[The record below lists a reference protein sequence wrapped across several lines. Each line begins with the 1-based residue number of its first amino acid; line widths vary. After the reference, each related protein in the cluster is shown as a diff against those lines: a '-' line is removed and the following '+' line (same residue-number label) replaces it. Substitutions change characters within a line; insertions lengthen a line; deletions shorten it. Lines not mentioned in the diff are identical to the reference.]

1 MADAVLDH
9 LVLATPDLEGTAAEL
24 AALTGVRPV
33 PGGGHP
39 GRGTRNALLGLGD
52 GAYLEIIGPD
62 PAQPAPEAPRW
73 FGIDALRGPRLAHWA
88 VRVHGIAG
96 HVARARALGYDPGE
110 PVTMSRRTPDGST
123 LSWTLTPPRT
133 GGGLVPFLLDW
144 GDAPHPAAGP
154 GLPVVPLRAF
164 SGTHPDPSTIRAE
177 LAALGATLA
186 VETGDEPGLSAV
198 LEGRNGPVSVG
209 LGAGAP

>member
-9 LVLATPDLEGTAAEL
+9 LVLATPDLESTAAEV

-62 PAQPAPEAPRW
+62 PAQPGPEAPRW
-73 FGIDALRGPRLAHWA
+73 FGIDSLTGPRLAHWA
-88 VRVHGIAG
+88 VRVRGIAG

-110 PVTMSRRTPDGST
+110 PVAMCRRTPDGGT
-123 LSWTLTPPRT
+123 LSWTLTPPRA
-133 GGGLVPFLLDW
+133 GGLVPFLLDW
-144 GDAPHPAAGP
+144 GDAPHPAAGQD
-154 GLPVVPLRAF
+154 LPVVPLRAF
-164 SGTHPDPSTIRAE
+164 SGTHPDPATIRAE
-177 LAALGATLA
+177 LAALGAALT
-186 VETGDEPGLSAV
+186 VEAGDDPGLTAV
-198 LEGRNGPVSVG
+198 LEGRNGPVSI
-209 LGAGAP
+209 GAGAGTP

>member
-9 LVLATPDLEGTAAEL
+9 LVLATPDLEQTAAQV

-39 GRGTRNALLGLGD
+39 GRGTRNVLLGLGD

-62 PAQPAPEAPRW
+62 PGQPAPEAPRW
-73 FGIDALRGPRLAHWA
+73 FGIDVLTGPRLAHWA
-88 VRVHGIAG
+88 VRVRGIAG
-96 HVARARALGYDPGE
+96 HVARARVLGYDPGE
-110 PVTMSRRTPDGST
+110 PVAMCRRTPDGGT

-144 GDAPHPAAGP
+144 GDTPHPAAGE
-154 GLPVVPLRAF
+154 LPVVPLRSF
-164 SGTHPDPSTIRAE
+164 TGTHPDPATIRAE
-177 LAALGATLA
+177 LGALGATLT
-186 VETGDEPGLSAV
+186 VEAGDEPGLTAV
-198 LEGRNGPVSVG
+198 LDGRNGPVSVG
-209 LGAGAP
+209 VGAGAP

>member
-9 LVLATPDLEGTAAEL
+9 LVLATPDLESTAAEV

-39 GRGTRNALLGLGD
+39 GLGTRNALLGLGN

-73 FGIDALRGPRLAHWA
+73 FGIDVLRGPRLAHWA

-110 PVTMSRRTPDGST
+110 PVAMSRRTPDGGT

-144 GDAPHPAAGP
+144 GDAPHPASGQ
-154 GLPVVPLRAF
+154 GLPVVPLR
-164 SGTHPDPSTIRAE
+164 SLCGTHPDPSTIQAE
-177 LAALGATLA
+177 LTALGATLR
-186 VETGDEPGLSAV
+186 VEAGDEPGLTAV
-198 LEGRNGPVSVG
+198 LDGRNGPVSVG
-209 LGAGAP
+209 VGAGAP